1 MKHTHVR
8 SPVRE
13 RKVLF
18 LKQTLNRCTIRRRIP
33 RHFGQII
40 KPASHVVDEMEITY
54 LRCIL
59 RTVFV
64 GSIVGRQE
72 MLKLNPIEA
81 LYRIV
86 AALLCKYILLRLRN
100 PIKVDL
106 LSADESIPFPDAQLC
121 LGDSSEKI
129 VLPVTWRTAL
139 VLVPSAP

>member
-86 AALLCKYILLRLRN
+86 AALLCKYILLNLKLVVDIPPPQVPYVGACSRLMLPASDR
-100 PIKVDL
+100 ISFVEVSL
-106 LSADESIPFPDAQLC
+106 LSLC
-121 LGDSSEKI
+121 H
-129 VLPVTWRTAL
+129 PQTPL
-139 VLVPSAP
+139 VAS